1 MTRRWG
7 DCAAIKLKHQRRKR
21 FSQACGYS
29 ADGYSP
35 VSISTV
41 SISAVSISA
50 VSISK
55 KTKTAVCVTVS
66 TWQKVYISE

>member
-7 DCAAIKLKHQRRKR
+7 DCAATIKLKHQRCKR
-21 FSQACGYS
+21 FSQACGYSADGYS

-41 SISAVSISA
+41 SV
-50 VSISK
+50 SK
-55 KTKTAVCVTVS
+55 KTKTAVCVTVY